1 MSFIDT
7 HSHIYLPE
15 FDADRLEVISRA
27 QAAGITHIVLPNV
40 DQSTLSQ
47 LLSLEATD
55 PAYFHPAIGI
65 HPTSINKDYAN
76 ELAWV
81 KRELDRRS
89 YCAIGE
95 VGIDLYW
102 DTTFRDEQIIAFEQ
116 QLQWAVE
123 YRLPV
128 IIHQRNAFEEVM
140 ASVEKFNC
148 PELRGVFHSF
158 GGTLDEAQRM
168 IALENFYLGINGVV
182 TFKNSTLSTVLS
194 SVSLDRLVLETDAPY
209 LSPVPYRGKRNESSY
224 MVLVAQKLS
233 EIYHITLEE
242 TGEVTSRNALQ
253 LFGL

>member
-1 MSFIDT
+1 MFIDT

-15 FDADRLEVISRA
+15 FDADRSDVILRA
-27 QAAGITHIVLPNV
+27 QVAGITHIVLPNV
-40 DQSTLSQ
+40 DQSTLAP

-55 PAYFHPAIGI
+55 PSWFHPAIGI
-65 HPTSINKDYAN
+65 HPTSINNGFAT
-76 ELAWV
+76 ELVWV
-81 KRELDRRS
+81 KEELDRHP

-95 VGIDLYW
+95 IGIDLYW
-102 DTTFRDEQIIAFEQ
+102 DTTFRKEQIIAFEQ
-116 QLQWAVE
+116 QLQWAIE

-128 IIHQRNAFEEVM
+128 IIHQRNALEEVM

-158 GGTLDEAQRM
+158 GGTIDEAQR
-168 IALENFYLGINGVV
+168 IVALENFYLGINGVV
-182 TFKNSTLSTVLS
+182 TFKNSNLSTVLS

-224 MVLVAQKLS
+224 VVFVAQKLS
-233 EIYHITLEE
+233 EIYHITLEK

>member
-15 FDADRLEVISRA
+15 FDEDRSEVILRA
-27 QAAGITHIVLPNV
+27 KAAGITHIVLPNV
-40 DQSTLSQ
+40 DQSTIAQ
-47 LLSLEATD
+47 LLCLEKTD

-65 HPTSINKDYAN
+65 HPTCINTDYTK

-81 KRELDRRS
+81 KEELNHRS

-102 DTTFRDEQIIAFEQ
+102 DTTFREEQIIAFEQ
-116 QLQWAVE
+116 QLQWAVD

-128 IIHQRNAFEEVM
+128 IIHQRNAFEEVI

-158 GGTLDEAQRM
+158 GGTLDEAQR
-168 IALENFYLGINGVV
+168 IVALENFYLGINGVV

-233 EIYHITLEE
+233 EIYHIPLEE